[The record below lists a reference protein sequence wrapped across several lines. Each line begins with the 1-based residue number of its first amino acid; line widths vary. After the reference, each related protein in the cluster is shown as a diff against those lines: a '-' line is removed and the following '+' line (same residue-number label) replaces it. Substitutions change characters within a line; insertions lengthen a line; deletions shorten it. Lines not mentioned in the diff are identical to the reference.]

1 MQILFNNYTE
11 IHMEMLPRWLSGK
24 KSAYQCRRH
33 AFDPWS
39 RKVQHAVEQLS
50 LHTSATEPVRQSPGA
65 ATAEPT

>member
-1 MQILFNNYTE
+1 MKKVKNNKTIE
-11 IHMEMLPRWLSGK
+11 LSWWLSGK

-33 AFDPWS
+33 VFDPWS